1 MMDAL
6 LNSSMEIEI
15 QERDLYQSDDDEH
28 IDSMPSAGQRLFEFG
43 KKTRHHD
50 LGASLAENPLYKSKL
65 SRLCTATIDPNGKC
79 LEARGLLK
87 NILDA
92 PN

>member
-6 LNSSMEIEI
+6 LNSSVEIRTQGLDGYENG
-15 QERDLYQSDDDEH
+15 EEEE
-28 IDSMPSAGQRLFEFG
+28 PGTVPAPGQRL
-43 KKTRHHD
+43 
-50 LGASLAENPLYKSKL
+50 LGSLSRASLADNPVYKSKL

-87 NILDA
+87 NILSDPA
-92 PN
+92 